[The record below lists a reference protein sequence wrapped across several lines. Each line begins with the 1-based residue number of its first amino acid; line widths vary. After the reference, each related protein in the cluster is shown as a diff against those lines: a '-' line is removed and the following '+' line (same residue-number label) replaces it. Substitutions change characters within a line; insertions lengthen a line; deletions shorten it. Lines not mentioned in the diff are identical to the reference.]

1 VPLRQLAL
9 IGSAARVARSLVRS
23 THEEESVIYDA
34 IAHVQ
39 VERPT
44 VGTAVVTFMGEHDLA
59 TRDELTALLD
69 GLIEENDLVVT
80 DFSEAQFVDSTTLYV
95 LLNADAAARA
105 RGRKLRLQL
114 GTAAIVRT
122 AFELSGLTK
131 ALDCVHS
138 REEALRDGSSRPVSS
153 RS

>member
-1 VPLRQLAL
+1 VL
-9 IGSAARVARSLVRS
+9 
-23 THEEESVIYDA
+23 TEESAMYDA
-34 IAHVQ
+34 MTHVH

-44 VGTAVVTFMGEHDLA
+44 VGTAVVTFTGEHDLA
-59 TRDELTALLD
+59 TRDDLTALLD
-69 GLIEENDLVVT
+69 RLVEENDLVVA
-80 DFSEAQFVDSTTLYV
+80 DFSEALFVDSTTMYV
-95 LLNADAAARA
+95 LVNADAAARA

-138 REEALRDGSSRPVSS
+138 REEALTAASPRTVSPT
-153 RS
+153 R